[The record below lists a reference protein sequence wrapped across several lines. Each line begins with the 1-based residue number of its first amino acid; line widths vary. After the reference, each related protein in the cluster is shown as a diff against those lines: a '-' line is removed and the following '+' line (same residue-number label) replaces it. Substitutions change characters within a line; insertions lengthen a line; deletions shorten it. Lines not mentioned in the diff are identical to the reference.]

1 MFEQQPEPGGIAFA
15 LKLLG
20 GLLVGAVLGI
30 FIPVVV
36 FMVVMSGTGRRAGF
50 WVAEILD
57 LALLALGGYFT
68 YQNIGHS
75 AFARGMLIG
84 LSIAFLLNAI
94 CGAAMLVRR

>member
-20 GLLVGAVLGI
+20 GLLVGAVL
-30 FIPVVV
+30 
-36 FMVVMSGTGRRAGF
+36 
-50 WVAEILD
+50 VAEILD

-75 AFARGMLIG
+75 AFARGMLMG